1 MAFRYHSNSK
11 GRGSKVQG
19 GANRRKRLQEES
31 KWLSTGL
38 LAPAF
43 TLAALLKFASIAR
56 FGIHARTE
64 GLCSSRPC
72 PYRCAPRQGPGGCHH
87 L

>member
-11 GRGSKVQG
+11 GRGGKVQG
-19 GANRRKRLQEES
+19 GANRWKCLQEES

-43 TLAALLKFASIAR
+43 TQAALHKFASI
-56 FGIHARTE
+56 
-64 GLCSSRPC
+64 S
-72 PYRCAPRQGPGGCHH
+72 
-87 L
+87 